1 MNRLLSF
8 VLILG
13 FVGVVSA
20 EELSGIPGAFVDI
33 GYGVRPMGMGGSFV
47 AIADDANAPLWNP
60 AGLINVEH
68 HQFTFMYAHQLML
81 APYNYLSYGHSRLK
95 DGLGCAL
102 IIAGDDVLRENSFY
116 FSYARRLKEKITLGS
131 NLKLRYVSFG
141 NNETGGEDRIKGN
154 GYGSGW
160 DLGGLWNPKGNIWL
174 GFLFR
179 EGFGTVRWNS
189 SSPEGSYNEC
199 IPPQLIF
206 GLAHKAT
213 FKKIKVNFA
222 LDFEKSVYS
231 DTHNRLSI
239 GTEVKIA
246 DLLALRAGIG
256 ENLNAP
262 QEELNRKYSFGF
274 GISHRIPNKTFG
286 LALDFAY
293 QISDLPSSVRV
304 GLDVIYGYPV
314 DRDND
319 GILDNRDRCPDTP
332 EDFDGFE
339 DEDGCPEFDNDGD
352 GIPDSLDKCPN
363 RPEDLDGFR
372 DKDGCP
378 EFDNDGDGVPD
389 SLDKCPNTPE
399 DLDGFKDED
408 GCPEFD
414 NDGDGIP
421 DSLDKCPNEAE
432 TKNDWEDE
440 DGCPDMPPR
449 LILQNVQFA
458 SGKADIMPESYPILN
473 NVAESL
479 RLLPKVRVKILGH
492 TDSVGNRSYNQKL
505 SYRRALSV
513 KQYLVS
519 FGIDPSRLE
528 AEGKGEDEPIASNK
542 TREGRRQN
550 RRIEFIKIE

>member
-363 RPEDLDGFR
+363 
-372 DKDGCP
+372 
-378 EFDNDGDGVPD
+378 
-389 SLDKCPNTPE
+389 
-399 DLDGFKDED
+399 
-408 GCPEFD
+408 
-414 NDGDGIP
+414 
-421 DSLDKCPNEAE
+421 EAE

-519 FGIDPSRLE
+519 FGIDPSRFE